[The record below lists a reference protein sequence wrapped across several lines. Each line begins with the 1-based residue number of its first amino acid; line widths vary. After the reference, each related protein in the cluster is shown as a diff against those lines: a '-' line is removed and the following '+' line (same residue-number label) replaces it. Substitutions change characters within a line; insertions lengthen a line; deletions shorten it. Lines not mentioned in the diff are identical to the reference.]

1 MIEQNNQFNF
11 IATKLKGIEAANQ
24 NMQQNINEIENTKNN
39 LTLTNQDKDCQN
51 NKNNNILFEDLINNL
66 NKNTTIKLDEIKA
79 NLNANQFEII
89 NDLKDTLLSEI
100 RLSQQFN
107 TTQIKNML
115 DTAVLPGTS
124 KDLTKDIG
132 NTFEIKTDR
141 LNQNNQRRFESSLKI
156 VE

>member
-79 NLNANQFEII
+79 NLNAN
-89 NDLKDTLLSEI
+89 
-100 RLSQQFN
+100 
-107 TTQIKNML
+107 
-115 DTAVLPGTS
+115 
-124 KDLTKDIG
+124 
-132 NTFEIKTDR
+132 
-141 LNQNNQRRFESSLKI
+141 
-156 VE
+156 